1 MGIRPSAWQG
11 REKQADGLRQAG
23 AIVLAIL
30 AALLLAPLKVVHA
43 QTAPDA
49 PPWRHAIAMH
59 GEPALP
65 ANFAHMPHVNPQAP
79 RGGRLIQAQQ
89 GTFDSL
95 NPFVVRGVAPDL
107 VPRYVIQSLL
117 HRSPDEPFTAYG
129 LLAEA
134 VQLPEDRRWVAFRI
148 DARARF
154 ADGRPVTSE
163 DVAFS
168 HEMLRTKGKPFHR
181 GALGRVTGVST
192 PDARTIRFELGEGQ
206 DRELPLILGLMPI
219 FAKHATNTE
228 TFAETSFTAPL
239 GSGPYAVS
247 EVKPGESITLTRRA
261 DYWGWEHPLAR
272 GQFNFDEIRTDFYR
286 DSNALFEAFKAGL
299 YDFRIE
305 PDPTRWATG
314 YDFPAI
320 KDGRVVRDQLRLQSP
335 KGMSGLVFNT
345 RRGQFADAR
354 VREALSFL
362 FDFRWVN
369 ANLFHGSYRRGDSFF
384 ADSELSAQGREASA
398 RERELLAPFPGSVRA
413 DVMEGRWSPPQTD
426 GSGRDRQLA
435 RRAVLLLADAGYG
448 LSDGVMRNKATGA
461 PLAFEITVSSRQ
473 QERLALNFA
482 QSLARIGVRANVRLI
497 DDVQYWRR
505 LAAFDFDMIQWL
517 WPVSAS
523 PGNEQAN
530 RWGSGAAERQGSLN
544 YAGARSPATDAMI
557 AAMLAAR
564 SREDFVSA
572 VRALDRTLI
581 SGHYVVPLFYVPNLW
596 LARARDIRLPER
608 RAAFAFTPEALW
620 RETPARAASVP

>member
-1 MGIRPSAWQG
+1 MNLLG
-11 REKQADGLRQAG
+11 RIFL
-23 AIVLAIL
+23 IL
-30 AALLLAPLKVVHA
+30 AAALASA
-43 QTAPDA
+43 APNAALGADGAA
-49 PPWRHAIAMH
+49 PPVPWRHAIAMH

-65 ANFAHMPHVNPQAP
+65 PGFAHMPHVNPAAP
-79 RGGRLIQAQQ
+79 RGGRLVQAQQ

-107 VPRYVIQSLL
+107 VPRYVLQSLL

-134 VQLPEDRRWVAFRI
+134 VQLPEDRRWVAFRL
-148 DARARF
+148 DPRARF
-154 ADGRPVTSE
+154 SDGAPVTPE
-163 DVAFS
+163 DVKFS
-168 HEMLRTKGKPFHR
+168 FEMLRTKGKPFHR
-181 GALGRVTGVST
+181 SALGRVTGVST
-192 PDARTIRFELGEGQ
+192 DAGTIRFELGEGT
-206 DRELPLILGLMPI
+206 DRELPLIIGLMPI
-219 FAKHATNTE
+219 FARHATDPE
-228 TFAETSFTAPL
+228 RFAETSFAPPL

-247 EVKPGESITLTRRA
+247 EVKPGESITLTRRP

-299 YDFRIE
+299 YDYRIE
-305 PDPTRWATG
+305 SDPTRWATG
-314 YDFPAI
+314 YDFPAMR
-320 KDGRVVRDQLRLQSP
+320 DGRVVREQLRLNSP

-345 RRGQFADAR
+345 RRPQFQDPR

-362 FDFRWVN
+362 FDFRWIN

-384 ADSELSAQGREASA
+384 ADSELSAQGRPAD
-398 RERELLAPFPGSVRA
+398 EREKALLAPYPAAVRA
-413 DVMEGRWSPPQTD
+413 DVLSGQWSPPQTD

-435 RRAVLLLADAGYG
+435 RRAIALLGDAGFA
-448 LSDGVMRNKATGA
+448 LRDGVMRNKATGA

-473 QERLALNFA
+473 QERLALNYA
-482 QSLARIGVRANVRLI
+482 QSLTRIGVNADVRLI

-530 RWGSGAAERQGSLN
+530 RWGSSAADRQGSLN
-544 YAGARSPATDAMI
+544 YAGAKSPAIDAMI

-564 SREDFVSA
+564 TREDFVAA
-572 VRALDRTLI
+572 VRALDRVLL
-581 SGHYVVPLFYVPNLW
+581 SGQYVVPLFYVPHLW
-596 LARARDIRLPER
+596 LARSRDIRLPER

-620 RETPARAASVP
+620 REAPAKAAAAGAPGP